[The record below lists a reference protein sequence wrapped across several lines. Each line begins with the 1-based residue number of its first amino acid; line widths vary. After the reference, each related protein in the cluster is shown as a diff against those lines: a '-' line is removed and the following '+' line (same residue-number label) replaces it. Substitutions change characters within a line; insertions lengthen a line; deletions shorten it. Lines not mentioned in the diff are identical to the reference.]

1 MNLTAGWVH
10 VLGAQITAWTDER
23 SRRRCEDVAVSETVL
38 TRAQRGD
45 ELAFRELTD
54 PYRRELQLH
63 CYRMLGSLQD
73 AEDALQETL
82 VSAWR
87 GLERFAQR
95 SSLRGWLYSI
105 ATNRC
110 LNMIRDRRRRPSG
123 GLPFAPPPPTR
134 TDEVTWLEPY
144 PDDLLADTEP
154 EPESRYELKEAVGLA
169 FITAL
174 QRLPVTQRTALIL
187 RDVLGFKS
195 SEVADMLDS
204 TEATVNSALQRARS
218 ALAARTPPA
227 RERAPLPD
235 SPQERKLAQ
244 QFADAFELGDTDR
257 VVSLLSKDAW
267 VTMPPEPL
275 EYQGHAAIAQFLAH
289 GQAFRPPGARVRLVP
304 TRANAGPAF
313 GHYMEHEPGSGI
325 AHGLGLLAL
334 VLKGNLIARLT
345 RFGTP
350 ELLPRFGLPLDLRLD

>member
-1 MNLTAGWVH
+1 MNFTAGWVH

-23 SRRRCEDVAVSETVL
+23 SRRRCEDVVVSESVL

-45 ELAFRELTD
+45 EQAFRELTD

-110 LNMIRDRRRRPSG
+110 LNMIRDRRRRPPG
-123 GLPFAPPPPTR
+123 GLPFVPPPPTR
-134 TDEVTWLEPY
+134 TDEVTFLEPY
-144 PDDLLADTEP
+144 PDALLPDTEP
-154 EPESRYELKEAVGLA
+154 EPHSRYELKEAVGLA
-169 FITAL
+169 FIATL
-174 QRLPVTQRTALIL
+174 QRLPVTQRTVLIL

-195 SEVADMLDS
+195 SEVAAMLDS
-204 TEATVNSALQRARS
+204 TEATVNSALQRAR
-218 ALAARTPPA
+218 AA

-235 SPQERKLAQ
+235 SPQERKLAA
-244 QFADAFELGDTDR
+244 QFAEAFELGDMDR
-257 VVSLLSKDAW
+257 VVALLSEDAW

-275 EYQGHAAIAQFLAH
+275 EYQGHAAITQFLAH
-289 GQAFRPPGARVRLVP
+289 VQAFRPPGARVRLVP
-304 TRANAGPAF
+304 TRANAAPAF
-313 GHYMEHEPGSGI
+313 GHYMEQEPGGGI
-325 AHGLGLLAL
+325 AHGVGLFVLG
-334 VLKGNLIARLT
+334 LKGNRIARLT
-345 RFGTP
+345 RFGIP
-350 ELLPRFGLPLDLRLD
+350 ELLPRFGLALDLRLD